1 MTHDE
6 NRKKK
11 TGMVNIPQS
20 PERVQSSQY
29 ATFHGF
35 HNMCAGH
42 VRMCVCQCA
51 RVCARVRQWVEIG
64 KRPLLCTQIITWF
77 YNVAY
82 LYSGQFPL
90 GGIRIITLAILPHL
104 AGGHFLP

>member
-1 MTHDE
+1 MAKTMTHDE
-6 NRKKK
+6 NRKK

-42 VRMCVCQCA
+42 VRACA
-51 RVCARVRQWVEIG
+51 SMGRDRQEAVTVH
-64 KRPLLCTQIITWF
+64 PDNNLVL
-77 YNVAY
+77 
-82 LYSGQFPL
+82 
-90 GGIRIITLAILPHL
+90 
-104 AGGHFLP
+104 

>member
-1 MTHDE
+1 MAKTMTHDE

-11 TGMVNIPQS
+11 TPSTIGMANIPQS

-51 RVCARVRQWVEIG
+51 QVCVSMGRD
-64 KRPLLCTQIITWF
+64 
-77 YNVAY
+77 
-82 LYSGQFPL
+82 GQEAVTVHPDNSL
-90 GGIRIITLAILPHL
+90 VL
-104 AGGHFLP
+104 